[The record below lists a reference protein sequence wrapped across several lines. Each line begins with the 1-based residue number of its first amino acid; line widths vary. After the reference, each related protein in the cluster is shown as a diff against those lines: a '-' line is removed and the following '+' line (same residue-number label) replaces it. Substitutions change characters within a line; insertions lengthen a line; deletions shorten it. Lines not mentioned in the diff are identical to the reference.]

1 MSRTIDK
8 DRILKMYSD
17 GLSSREISE
26 ITGYSK
32 TTINKYLKAAGI
44 WVDKDK
50 IDQEIVS
57 RYKSGQ
63 SNIKIAKDMG
73 ICRNTVAARLR
84 ANNVQLRKIELESDE
99 FIKLYKEGFLITE
112 ISRITN
118 HCADTISRK
127 IKKQNIEITNHLQN
141 LSYDEV
147 MRIYSEKK
155 TLIDTANYFKSDT
168 RKIRNILIRLGVEK
182 FRSKNWNHE
191 YDQEI
196 ISMYRNGISSCQIA
210 DKFGYSHTTVLK
222 HLKRLNI
229 LPRNQ
234 RSVSKHKYKT
244 ISDSYMSRIR
254 AGADNR
260 NLTFKVTKEY
270 IYKLYLNQNKRCALC
285 GIKISLPKSY
295 FEIACGSFTA
305 SLDRID
311 SSKGYVKGN
320 LQWVHKKINIM
331 KQAMLDDEF
340 ITWCKMVTNHNSVL
354 N

>member
-1 MSRTIDK
+1 MSKTIDK

-32 TTINKYLKAAGI
+32 TTINKHLKAAGI

-50 IDQEIVS
+50 IDQEIIS

-84 ANNVQLRKIELESDE
+84 ANDVQLRKIELESDE
-99 FIKLYKEGFLITE
+99 FIELYKEGFLIKE
-112 ISRITN
+112 ISCITN

-127 IKKQNIEITNHLQN
+127 LKKQNIKIANHLQN
-141 LSYDEV
+141 LSDDEV
-147 MRIYSEKK
+147 MRVYSEKR

-168 RKIRNILIRLGVEK
+168 KKIRKILIRLGVKK

-196 ISMYRNGISSCQIA
+196 VSMYRNGISACQIA

-222 HLKRLNI
+222 HLRRLNI
-229 LPRNQ
+229 LPRNPYLAVQ
-234 RSVSKHKYKT
+234 SKDRYKT
-244 ISDSYMSRIR
+244 ISDTHMKRIIVSANIR
-254 AGADNR
+254 DIS
-260 NLTFKVTKEY
+260 FEVTKEY
-270 IYKLYLNQNKRCALC
+270 IYELYLNQNKRCALC
-285 GIKISLPKSY
+285 GIEISLPKSY
-295 FEIACGSFTA
+295 FEISCGNFTA

-311 SSKGYVKGN
+311 SSKGYIEGN

-331 KQAMLDDEF
+331 KQAMPDNEF
-340 ITWCKMVTNHNSVL
+340 IIWCKMIANHNSY
-354 N
+354 